1 MPFDSHGD
9 SIVPGLPYAI
19 GRGTKKTISETR
31 YDTDADVLL
40 VRRKGSNDPW
50 CRVDEIDESLV
61 WVPVDSHG
69 MELHAGEPAIESV
82 VETACTI
89 DPRES
94 IRSAVLRAKAI
105 KDQLDAI
112 EYELALE
119 LGAHGDQELMDAI
132 MQAVQGD
139 GSADKILQLVEA
151 A

>member
-40 VRRKGSNDPW
+40 VRRKGSNDQW

-61 WVPVDSHG
+61 WVPVDSNG
-69 MELHAGEPAIESV
+69 MELPTGEP
-82 VETACTI
+82 VEEIVCAA

-94 IRSAVLRAKAI
+94 VRSAVLRAKAI

-139 GSADKILQLVEA
+139 GSAEKILELVEA

>member
-9 SIVPGLPYAI
+9 AIVPGLPYAI
-19 GRGTKKTISETR
+19 GRGTKKIVSETA
-31 YDTDADVLL
+31 YDSDSDVML

-50 CRVDEIDESLV
+50 CRVDEIDETLV
-61 WVPVDSHG
+61 WVPVDSQG
-69 MELHAGEPAIESV
+69 LELPAGSSV
-82 VETACTI
+82 EEVECTV

-94 IRSAVLRAKAI
+94 IRSAVLRAKAL
-105 KDQLDAI
+105 KDQIDAI
-112 EYELALE
+112 EYELSVD
-119 LGAHGDQELMDAI
+119 LGAHGDAELMDAI

>member
-9 SIVPGLPYAI
+9 SIVPDMPYAI
-19 GRGTKKTISETR
+19 GRGTKKVISETR
-31 YDTDADVLL
+31 YDSESDVIL

-50 CRVDEIDESLV
+50 SRVDEIDESLI
-61 WVPVDSHG
+61 WVPVDAHG
-69 MELHAGEPAIESV
+69 LELPPGNDGSTNGSDA
-82 VETACTI
+82 TI

-94 IRSAVLRAKAI
+94 VRLAVLKAKAHR
-105 KDQLDAI
+105 DQIDAI

-119 LGAHGDQELMDAI
+119 LGAHGDSQLMDAI

-139 GSADKILQLVEA
+139 GSADKILELVEA